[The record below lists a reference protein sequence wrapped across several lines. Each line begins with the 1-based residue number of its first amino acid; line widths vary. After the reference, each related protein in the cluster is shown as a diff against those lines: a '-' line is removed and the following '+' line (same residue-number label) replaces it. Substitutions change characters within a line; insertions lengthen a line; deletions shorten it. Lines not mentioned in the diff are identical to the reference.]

1 MRSILHRI
9 VGESIK
15 QLTYTKWVV
24 EERIFQK
31 DDHDHILQDHHH
43 HVVIISIGNI
53 VVEVGAAVLTNEG
66 AHTMVGVLVKN

>member
-15 QLTYTKWVV
+15 QLTYTKWAV

-31 DDHDHILQDHHH
+31 DDHDHQDQHI

-53 VVEVGAAVLTNEG
+53 VVEVGAAVPTNEG
-66 AHTMVGVLVKN
+66 AHTMLGVLVKN